1 MLLAPLFLFNTMTTK
16 TKPTI
21 DLAPRQTFVMNTEK
35 VDFSGIEPM
44 HRPVLDTKRDIP
56 QTTYRPGSLDA
67 FNLPSRGFA

>member
-1 MLLAPLFLFNTMTTK
+1 MSKK
-16 TKPTI
+16 TKQTI

-35 VDFSGIEPM
+35 VDFSGTEPM

-56 QTTYRPGSLDA
+56 QPAYRPGALDA

>member
-1 MLLAPLFLFNTMTTK
+1 MTTK

-21 DLAPRQTFVMNTEK
+21 DLAPRQTFRATIDR
-35 VDFSGIEPM
+35 VDFSGTEPM

-56 QTTYRPGSLDA
+56 QTTYRPGSLEA